1 MNREIKSMN
10 ENTQSSEILLKTENL
25 TKEFVSKS
33 GQRITSI
40 RNLNIHVKH
49 GEFVTLLGPSG
60 CGKTTTFNMIAGLLS
75 PTSGAV
81 YINNENIN
89 GKTGHVGYMFQK
101 DLLLPWR
108 TVFENVLLG
117 VDVLDQNRRESEQE
131 AVEIISKLGL
141 TGREETYPAQLSGG
155 MKQRVAFG
163 RTLMFH
169 KDLLLLDE
177 PLGSLD
183 SQTREYMQEW
193 LMQVWS
199 EFNKTILL
207 VSHDLNEAI
216 LLSDRIYVLT
226 KQPGEIK
233 AEIRIDLPRPRG
245 AATRTS
251 PQFGEIHYKVNQL
264 IREEET
270 SEELGFIRGKS

>member
-1 MNREIKSMN
+1 MHE
-10 ENTQSSEILLKTENL
+10 EILLKTENL
-25 TKEFVSKS
+25 TKEFVSKA
-33 GQRITSI
+33 GKTVTAIK
-40 RNLNIHVKH
+40 NINIYVKR

-60 CGKTTTFNMIAGLLS
+60 CGKSTTFNIIAGLLT

-81 YINNENIN
+81 YINNIN
-89 GKTGHVGYMFQK
+89 VTGKTGYVGYMFQK

-108 TVFENVLLG
+108 TVIGNLLLG
-117 VDVLDQNRRESEQE
+117 ADILDYDRKKAEQE
-131 AVEIISKLGL
+131 AMEIIAKLGL
-141 TGREETYPAQLSGG
+141 AGREESYPAQLSGG
-155 MKQRVAFG
+155 MRQRVAFG

-177 PLGSLD
+177 PLGALD

-199 EFNKTILL
+199 EFNITILL
-207 VSHDLNEAI
+207 VTHDLNEAI

-233 AEIRIDLPRPRG
+233 AEIKIDLPRPRS
-245 AATRTS
+245 AATRRS
-251 PQFGEIHYKVNQL
+251 PQFGEIHYQVNQL

-270 SEELGFIRGKS
+270 FEELDFAKEIP

>member
-1 MNREIKSMN
+1 MNDMMP
-10 ENTQSSEILLKTENL
+10 TAGILLKTENL
-25 TKEFVSKS
+25 TKEYVSKS
-33 GQRITSI
+33 GTTITAI
-40 RNLNIHVKH
+40 KNLNIYVKR

-60 CGKTTTFNMIAGLLS
+60 CGKTTTFNIIAGLLS
-75 PTSGAV
+75 PTRGSV
-81 YINNENIN
+81 YINNQNVT
-89 GKTGHVGYMFQK
+89 GKTGYVGYMFQK

-108 TVFENVLLG
+108 TVIGNVLLG
-117 VDVLDQNRRESEQE
+117 VDVLDYDRKKGEVE

-141 TGREETYPAQLSGG
+141 AGREESYPAQLSGG
-155 MKQRVAFG
+155 MRQRVAFG

-177 PLGSLD
+177 PLGALD

-233 AEIRIDLPRPRG
+233 AEIKIDLPRPRG
-245 AATRTS
+245 AATRIS
-251 PQFGEIHYKVNQL
+251 PQFGEIHYKLNQL

-270 SEELGFIRGKS
+270 SEELGFIKGKS